1 MRWVGGVETESR
13 SISTDR
19 KIITTAE
26 VLPKGQGSKP
36 HIELPRLQVLYQE
49 GKPPEHLVLQA
60 SGAFFWE
67 SQRAVENRVS
77 TLKGHTQNL
86 ISSGIQGRGV
96 I

>member
-1 MRWVGGVETESR
+1 MRWVAGVETESR

-36 HIELPRLQVLYQE
+36 HIELPRLRVLYQE

-60 SGAFFWE
+60 CGAFFWE

-77 TLKGHTQNL
+77 TLKGHTHK
-86 ISSGIQGRGV
+86 IS
-96 I
+96 